1 MFSAKT
7 KLRMSLLGLFI
18 LCAVGACFV
27 VFGQWSAGLWGLW
40 FGAFDGI
47 ILGYA
52 AANVAQKQV
61 ISKNYRP
68 ELAGQGKDNDE
79 LQGVLG

>member
-7 KLRMSLLGLFI
+7 KLRMSLLGLAI
-18 LCAVGACFV
+18 LCVIGGLFVG
-27 VFGQWSAGLWGLW
+27 FGQWDPGLWILW

-52 AANVAQKQV
+52 AANVAQSQV

-68 ELAGQGKDNDE
+68 ELAEKGDSQQEVPG
-79 LQGVLG
+79 

>member
-1 MFSAKT
+1 MFDKKT
-7 KLRMSLLGLFI
+7 KLRMSLLGLGI

-27 VFGQWSAGLWGLW
+27 AFGQWSAGLWGLW

-52 AANVAQKQV
+52 AANVAQSQV

-68 ELAGQGKDNDE
+68 ELAEKSDP
-79 LQGVLG
+79 LQGVQG